1 MSSLI
6 SIPLF
11 CKLCSIKVHEVSLA
25 QAKHQSVVTLAVTSK
40 FGLQKGGQS
49 KQRQEMDFRFF
60 LQGSRRYSIDS
71 VSVDEEP
78 DLKRVKTDESK
89 YSDKGFPFQTD
100 VCGSG
105 FSGDHLGCGKPYDMP
120 VSSTEMQVR
129 TTIGKDQTE
138 SQVPGIELSL
148 GAPFIDFEH
157 QKEDRTSNPKLVNNM
172 NDEDNE
178 VSTSLSLSLA
188 LPSPLGNKY

>member
-11 CKLCSIKVHEVSLA
+11 CKLCFIKVHEVSLA
-25 QAKHQSVVTLAVTSK
+25 QAKHHSLVKLALTSK

-60 LQGSRRYSIDS
+60 LQGSKRYSIDS
-71 VSVDEEP
+71 VRHEEP

-105 FSGDHLGCGKPYDMP
+105 FSGEHLGCGKPYDMS

-129 TTIGKDQTE
+129 TTTGKDETE
-138 SQVPGIELSL
+138 SHVPGIELTL

-157 QKEDRTSNPKLVNNM
+157 QKEDQTSNPKLVNNI
-172 NDEDNE
+172 NNEDNE

>member
-25 QAKHQSVVTLAVTSK
+25 QAKHHSLVKLALTSK

-60 LQGSRRYSIDS
+60 LQGSKRYSIDS
-71 VSVDEEP
+71 VSIDEEP

-89 YSDKGFPFQTD
+89 FSDKGFPFQTD

-105 FSGDHLGCGKPYDMP
+105 FSGERLGCGKPYDMS
-120 VSSTEMQVR
+120 VSSMEMQVR
-129 TTIGKDQTE
+129 TTTGKVE

-148 GAPFIDFEH
+148 GAPFIGFEH
-157 QKEDRTSNPKLVNNM
+157 QKEDRTSNPKLVNNI
-172 NDEDNE
+172 NNEDNE